1 MLGWSRVSQDGS
13 GKWIADTFMTFF
25 LKPKWHEKRL
35 PSSYNNTHQHH
46 LILPYNVYTLLG
58 FRPSKN
64 EKKYSFHSTED
75 DHTLESTLGMS
86 CVQVI
91 YTYADFSLKV
101 HYILP
106 CLCLISKVSSSV
118 SRRDAR
124 GRKTN
129 RRWRE
134 LRMRT
139 RVRMSSCFLDKMWS
153 WGMSSLWTNLNHL
166 PDRFVN
172 SCMVISHRY
181 TFEHTLTPVLAHII
195 ISVDTSVPDSG
206 TSPKSALKC
215 GLERINV
222 HPVGDVNTTVFKQVS
237 CHSSTG
243 WEYFLACASR

>member
-1 MLGWSRVSQDGS
+1 MLLLLTRP
-13 GKWIADTFMTFF
+13 FF
-25 LKPKWHEKRL
+25 LLICWSPNDMKNVFL
-35 PSSYNNTHQHH
+35 PLTTTPTNTTSSFHTMSIHY
-46 LILPYNVYTLLG
+46 LDLG
-58 FRPSKN
+58 QVKKKN
-64 EKKYSFHSTED
+64 YIYSFHSTED
-75 DHTLESTLGMS
+75 HHTLESMLGMS

-91 YTYADFSLKV
+91 YTYADFILKV
-101 HYILP
+101 RYILP

-118 SRRDAR
+118 SRRDTR

-134 LRMRT
+134 LRMRA

-153 WGMSSLWTNLNHL
+153 WGMNSLWTNLNHP
-166 PDRFVN
+166 PDRFIN
-172 SCMVISHRY
+172 SCMVSSHRY
-181 TFEHTLTPVLAHII
+181 TSEHTLTPVLAHII

-206 TSPKSALKC
+206 ASPKSALKC

-222 HPVGDVNTTVFKQVS
+222 HPVGDVNTTVLKQVS